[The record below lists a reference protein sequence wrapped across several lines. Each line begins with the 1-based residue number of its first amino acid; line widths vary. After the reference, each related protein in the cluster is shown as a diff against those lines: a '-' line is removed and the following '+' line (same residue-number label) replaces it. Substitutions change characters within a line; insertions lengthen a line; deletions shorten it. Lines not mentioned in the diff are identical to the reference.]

1 MFPYSDVFI
10 SVLQL
15 RTVYSKIVTI
25 IVTEGR
31 DGEVSL
37 VSQEQEKDEE
47 EADDEEEQA
56 MKRKEKILESP
67 KAIVPYSS
75 MLIFSS
81 TNP

>member
-1 MFPYSDVFI
+1 M
-10 SVLQL
+10 
-15 RTVYSKIVTI
+15 
-25 IVTEGR
+25 TEDR
-31 DGEVSL
+31 DGEANL
-37 VSQEQEKDEE
+37 VCQQQEKDEE
-47 EADDEEEQA
+47 EVDDGEEQA